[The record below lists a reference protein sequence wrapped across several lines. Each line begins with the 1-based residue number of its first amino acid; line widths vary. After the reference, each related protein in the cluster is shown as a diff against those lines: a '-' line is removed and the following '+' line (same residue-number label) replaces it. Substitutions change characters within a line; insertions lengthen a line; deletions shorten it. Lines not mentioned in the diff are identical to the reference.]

1 MEYAE
6 LNLYSKQGGE
16 AFTVNNIT
24 KDKKTKLV
32 DENDKKIL
40 KIYKKKIIEQRQE
53 IESLK
58 RKLEKYEK

>member
-16 AFTVNNIT
+16 AFTEKNIT
-24 KDKKTKLV
+24 KDKKTNLL
-32 DENDKKIL
+32 DENDRKIL
-40 KIYKKKIIEQRQE
+40 KAYKKKIIEQRQE

-58 RKLEKYEK
+58 KKLDKYEK

>member
-16 AFTVNNIT
+16 AFTVKNIT
-24 KDKKTKLV
+24 KDKKTTLL

-40 KIYKKKIIEQRQE
+40 KIYKKKIIEQRNE

-58 RKLEKYEK
+58 KKLEKYEK